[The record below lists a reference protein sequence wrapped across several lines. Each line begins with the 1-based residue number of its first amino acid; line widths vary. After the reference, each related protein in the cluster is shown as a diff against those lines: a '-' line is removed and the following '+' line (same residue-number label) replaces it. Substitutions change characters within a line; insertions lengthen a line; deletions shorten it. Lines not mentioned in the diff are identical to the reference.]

1 MPPFRVK
8 GSCLV
13 LKKGSAKPEPFVLK
27 HFQVWMDRHHSL
39 AFPQTERHISAW
51 HHLESPGEVVLSH
64 DNVQSTISELLPE
77 QHPWDSRE
85 LSE

>member
-8 GSCLV
+8 GACLV

-39 AFPQTERHISAW
+39 AFLTQKKMRAIEPSSDRNTHFCVAS
-51 HHLESPGEVVLSH
+51 SGE
-64 DNVQSTISELLPE
+64 P
-77 QHPWDSRE
+77 R
-85 LSE
+85 